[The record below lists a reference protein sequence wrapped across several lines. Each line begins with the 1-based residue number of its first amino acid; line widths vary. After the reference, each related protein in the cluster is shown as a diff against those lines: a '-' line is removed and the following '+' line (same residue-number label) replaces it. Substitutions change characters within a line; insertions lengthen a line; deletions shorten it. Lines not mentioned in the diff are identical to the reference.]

1 MASNASQSHAEQV
14 DLHEHKFLELSTKTK
29 PNINPN
35 ATLWVVKFE
44 DDVDIEAEGFTTS
57 YDRAVRCQKELDCQI
72 QTYGWVDD
80 KNKTKR
86 KEIFEK
92 CDANPS
98 FNGLYDEG
106 KEMSGHHE

>member
-44 DDVDIEAEGFTTS
+44 DDVSIEAEGFTTS

-72 QTYGWVDD
+72 QNYGWVDD